1 MATKSKKSKAYQMK
15 FKVTA
20 AVLFF
25 ACAISIFFCGIVAV
39 NISKEWNWD
48 VINADTVYDTE
59 EFREF
64 FSNTLDR
71 AVLADI
77 YYQSEER
84 IEAGLAVDRE
94 ELLNGF
100 KRYYGIVDGVITGN
114 TEVNET
120 YDGLIIYGNIPE
132 SLHENLAEYEE
143 LVESRLPSYYKMYI
157 QRQLD
162 EYKNCV
168 RYLDGMKN
176 FLYYVEDE
184 NGTVIGGNT
193 TKSEIGEAERTL
205 VLSAGFSSDH
215 LGENPYY
222 FDVYD
227 NSILEESNFKF
238 YGAIQDPL
246 LQGDEFYDLWQAFG
260 FAKQSIPILFVV
272 FALSLLGLL
281 ACMIY
286 LIRVTGQKEKGGKV
300 QFTVVDRLYN
310 EIHFLLVFLFFGVA
324 FTVASTL
331 IEIILQGSV
340 VFWNYVFAT
349 VLGALYLAAVAVL
362 LNYVLSAARQ
372 FKDRSFFRNTWI
384 SVSIRRMSELFTGK
398 TFRGWMVI
406 VMLCYGLGN
415 CVIMGMMVMAPYY
428 GYPKFGLLA
437 GIVLVFFNVLCM
449 YWFIRALRS
458 LKEIMISVKESS
470 KGNFSYPLD
479 LNKISPSFLNFA
491 EDVANIQ
498 VGLKNAVDDAV
509 KGERMKAE
517 LITNVSHDL
526 KTPLTSIIS
535 YADLLKKE
543 KLENQRA
550 SGYVDIL
557 HEKSYRLKQLIED
570 LIEASKASSGN
581 LTVTKM
587 RVDYKQLTLQAM
599 GEMEDKME
607 AVGLTFKISCAEPV
621 FIDADGGHMWRIL
634 ENLFSNVIKYSMPH
648 SRVYV
653 DIFKMDG
660 YGILVMKNISA
671 APIDFDETRLTE
683 RFVRGDASR
692 TTEGSGLGLSITQS
706 LAEIQD
712 GTFGI
717 QVDGDLFKAVVS
729 IPLWEEEEEDEENI
743 SEEKEGE

>member
-1 MATKSKKSKAYQMK
+1 
-15 FKVTA
+15 
-20 AVLFF
+20 
-25 ACAISIFFCGIVAV
+25 
-39 NISKEWNWD
+39 
-48 VINADTVYDTE
+48 
-59 EFREF
+59 
-64 FSNTLDR
+64 
-71 AVLADI
+71 
-77 YYQSEER
+77 
-84 IEAGLAVDRE
+84 
-94 ELLNGF
+94 
-100 KRYYGIVDGVITGN
+100 
-114 TEVNET
+114 
-120 YDGLIIYGNIPE
+120 
-132 SLHENLAEYEE
+132 
-143 LVESRLPSYYKMYI
+143 
-157 QRQLD
+157 
-162 EYKNCV
+162 
-168 RYLDGMKN
+168 
-176 FLYYVEDE
+176 
-184 NGTVIGGNT
+184 
-193 TKSEIGEAERTL
+193 IGEAERTL

-215 LGENPYY
+215 LGKNPYY

-238 YGAIQDPL
+238 YGAIRDPL
-246 LQGDEFYDLWQAFG
+246 LPGDEFYDLWQDFG
-260 FAKQSIPILFVV
+260 FAKQSIPILFAV

-310 EIHFLLVFLFFGVA
+310 EIHFLLVFLLYGVA
-324 FTVASTL
+324 FTVATTL
-331 IEIILQGSV
+331 IEIILQGRV

-349 VLGALYLAAVAVL
+349 ILGTLYLVAVAVL
-362 LNYVLSAARQ
+362 LSYVLSVARQ

-384 SVSIRRMSELFTGK
+384 SASIRRMSELFTGK

-428 GYPKFGLLA
+428 GHPKFSLLA
-437 GIVLVFFNVLCM
+437 GIGLVLFNVLCM

-458 LKEIMISVKESS
+458 LKEIMVSVKESS

-535 YADLLKKE
+535 YVDLLKKE
-543 KLENQRA
+543 KLENERA

-621 FIDADGGHMWRIL
+621 FIHADGGHMWRIL

-729 IPLWEEEEEDEENI
+729 IPLWEAEEEDEEK
-743 SEEKEGE
+743 EEE